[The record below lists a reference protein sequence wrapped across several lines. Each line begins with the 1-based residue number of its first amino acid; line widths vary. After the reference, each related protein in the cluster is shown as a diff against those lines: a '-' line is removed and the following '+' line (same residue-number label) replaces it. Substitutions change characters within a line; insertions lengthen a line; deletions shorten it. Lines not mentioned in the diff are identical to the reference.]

1 MQSDNRMVTV
11 GGKTYRFCKGAD
23 GKYEVFRILDD
34 RRVGTFQRIP
44 NLCVEPDNHSVSINL
59 LREIALTALQQGRL
73 SWTGR
78 LQVA

>member
-1 MQSDNRMVTV
+1 MVNV
-11 GGKTYRFCKGAD
+11 GGKTYRFSKRSD

-34 RRVGTFQRIP
+34 RRVGLFERSP
-44 NLCVEPDNHSVSINL
+44 YLHVMPDGSTSPTL
-59 LREIALTALQQGRL
+59 LKEIALTALQQGRL